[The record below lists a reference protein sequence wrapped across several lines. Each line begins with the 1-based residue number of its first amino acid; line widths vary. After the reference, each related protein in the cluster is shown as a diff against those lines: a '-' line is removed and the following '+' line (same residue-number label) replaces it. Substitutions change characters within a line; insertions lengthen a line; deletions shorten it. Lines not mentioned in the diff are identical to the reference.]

1 MKKIKKLG
9 IMAVSVALLTTALA
23 VPASATSVSGSVG
36 GYSCSGSNSI
46 YASGASANTHCS
58 GNAALGVTLHYYYDN
73 RATGKI
79 VHVSNQSSN
88 GLVRDFSTNC
98 SKASGNTRSNYCYS
112 IQRVNYYVIWQQQT
126 GIQKY

>member
-58 GNAALGVTLHYYYDN
+58 GNAALGVTLHYCMCLIKVQMDWSEMLVQ
-73 RATGKI
+73 I
-79 VHVSNQSSN
+79 VQKPAEIRVQTI
-88 GLVRDFSTNC
+88 V
-98 SKASGNTRSNYCYS
+98 
-112 IQRVNYYVIWQQQT
+112 IQYIE
-126 GIQKY
+126 